1 MKLKTYEQIKTA
13 DLLDKVKEYG
23 EKALNLGK
31 EYLGF
36 GDKKEQS
43 PKEETPQATQPVTKD
58 QSAKIEEAKDKVK
71 PKPVKP
77 LSISCGAG
85 TTVLASDPPFMPD
98 GKVNFLIN
106 IRGIAGGDTKNVS
119 KTGIQGVVVTCEA
132 GGKGSS
138 ENAKAFGSPGFV
150 NSCVSK
156 VISQIKASYP
166 DKAIRVGS
174 VAIASFSGGYQA
186 VGQILAS
193 KNQLQYPLN
202 AVHLY
207 DGLHYGKVD
216 KKTGKI
222 KDDNSAIG
230 LKPFVEFAEEAANDP
245 TKQMV
250 VVHTAV
256 PTSYASTTQT
266 ANYLLD
272 KLKLQREPVTNNN
285 WNGGIKPV
293 SKATKGGFTVYQ
305 LYDKEDPYMVGGQAN
320 AKGTSGMQHINANK
334 FSISDGFPMLAAHF
348 EQDAN
353 SNVKQEPAKKD
364 ETKPSQTPQVAQA
377 PKTDAPAKSTQDQD
391 YVTKQFN
398 EALQDLSKVF
408 G

>member
-36 GDKKEQS
+36 GNKKEES
-43 PKEETPQATQPVTKD
+43 KEQIPQTIQQVIQD

-71 PKPVKP
+71 PKTIKP
-77 LSISCGAG
+77 LSISCGTG

-119 KTGIQGVVVTCEA
+119 KTGIQGVVITCEA

-166 DKAIRVGS
+166 DKTIRVGN

-272 KLKLQREPVTNNN
+272 KLNLQRQPVTNNN

-353 SNVKQEPAKKD
+353 SNNKQEPTKK
-364 ETKPSQTPQVAQA
+364 EESKPSQVAQA
-377 PKTDAPAKSTQDQD
+377 PKSTTSTKPTQDQD
-391 YVTKQFN
+391 LVTKHFN
-398 EALQDLSKVF
+398 EALQDLSKIF
-408 G
+408 S